1 MPSRGEAS
9 IATGLDAQPDD
20 DAGLRT
26 IPLFAQV
33 AELLRRRIVAGIY
46 TQGTRLVEGRLSA
59 ELGVSRVPVREALHA
74 LATEG
79 LVELSPRRSASVTR
93 VPDAI
98 GRELVEVRATLE
110 GLNARL
116 AAQRRD
122 PALGAR
128 LEAVQREGR
137 LAAADGRTEAL
148 LRLNA
153 SFHELLASTAA
164 NSVLREM
171 VRSLRERT
179 FLMFAPVDAARARQN
194 WEEHA
199 RILQAVIDGDAD
211 LAALLASRH
220 VYSAHAAM
228 SRRGAGA
235 GGAAPG

>member
-1 MPSRGEAS
+1 MASRGEGRIES
-9 IATGLDAQPDD
+9 GVAQLPGD
-20 DAGLRT
+20 DAGLQT

-33 AELLRRRIVAGIY
+33 AELLRRRIVAGVY
-46 TQGTRLVEGRLSA
+46 TQGVRLVEGRLSV

-74 LATEG
+74 LAAEG
-79 LVELSPRRSASVTR
+79 LVELSPRRGASVTR
-93 VPDAI
+93 VPAAI
-98 GRELVEVRATLE
+98 GHELVEVRATLE

-122 PALGAR
+122 PLLSAR
-128 LEAVQREGR
+128 LEAVQREGLR
-137 LAAADGRTEAL
+137 AAGAGHTEAL

-199 RILQAVIDGDAD
+199 QILQAVIDGDAD

-228 SRRGAGA
+228 SRRQVVAAG
-235 GGAAPG
+235 